1 MGIFLTTGAPF
12 LAANEKSTNSGQ
24 TKSFFSVFLKKPDS
38 SDDWLNCV
46 KPSNA
51 TCADC
56 ADKMRSC
63 LLDVTI
69 VTQEIVRV
77 DNFGLWLAARPWQN
91 NSLTRSFQRLIA
103 QNWVIA
109 QD

>member
-56 ADKMRSC
+56 ADMQDAQLFARC
-63 LLDVTI
+63 
-69 VTQEIVRV
+69 
-77 DNFGLWLAARPWQN
+77 DNCDTGDCE
-91 NSLTRSFQRLIA
+91 SG
-103 QNWVIA
+103 
-109 QD
+109 